1 MTLNGRHDACEQ
13 RMKQMRFQSILL
25 TLMFLTV
32 GACYDSP
39 STAIRMPGE
48 YKGAVDPLLEKQR
61 LAKQQETLKARL
73 LLVQTDR

>member
-1 MTLNGRHDACEQ
+1 MIFR
-13 RMKQMRFQSILL
+13 SILL
-25 TLMFLTV
+25 ILMFLTV

-39 STAIRMPGE
+39 LVAVRVPGE

-61 LAKQQETLKARL
+61 LPQQQNALKERL

>member
-1 MTLNGRHDACEQ
+1 MIFR
-13 RMKQMRFQSILL
+13 SILL

-39 STAIRMPGE
+39 SMVVRVPGE

-61 LAKQQETLKARL
+61 LPQQQEVLKERL

>member
-1 MTLNGRHDACEQ
+1 
-13 RMKQMRFQSILL
+13 MRFQSILL
-25 TLMFLTV
+25 MLMFLTV

-39 STAIRMPGE
+39 RVAIRVPGV

-61 LAKQQETLKARL
+61 MPQQQDKLKQRV

>member
-1 MTLNGRHDACEQ
+1 MCFRTV
-13 RMKQMRFQSILL
+13 LL
-25 TLMFLTV
+25 PLMLLVV

-39 STAIRMPGE
+39 RVAIRVPGV

-61 LAKQQETLKARL
+61 MPQQQDKLKQRV

>member
-1 MTLNGRHDACEQ
+1 
-13 RMKQMRFQSILL
+13 MRFRSILL
-25 TLMFLTV
+25 TLMVLTI

-39 STAIRMPGE
+39 RVTIRVPGE

-61 LAKQQETLKARL
+61 LPQQQEVLKERL